1 MCRRMIQMN
10 KKSLILGAHPA
21 WKSRKFQGFAAWA
34 CSRDKDS
41 APASW
46 LCATWERASLIV
58 RQNDERAGCELRPCF
73 HFSRRS
79 FVFRAVLKL
88 FLCIQ
93 GCGTARPHSHLFCSR
108 VCRGSWRWTSCEL
121 QDQPQRASCQLG
133 CNHNQCKQR
142 RKGNHSS
149 CLTGS

>member
-1 MCRRMIQMN
+1 MN

-58 RQNDERAGCELRPCF
+58 RQNDERARCELRSCF

-79 FVFRAVLKL
+79 FVFRAVLMLSKDAGQRGRTVI
-88 FLCIQ
+88 FF
-93 GCGTARPHSHLFCSR
+93 ARGFAVDPGDGRHVSYKINHSAHRANLVVTTTNTSNGERAIILRASR
-108 VCRGSWRWTSCEL
+108 VRSVG
-121 QDQPQRASCQLG
+121 A
-133 CNHNQCKQR
+133 
-142 RKGNHSS
+142 
-149 CLTGS
+149 